1 MKKRIISSYIEAI
14 RVSTVSENTD
24 IEAHTEHHK
33 LEAAKL
39 SEIKELLIKMGKI
52 K

>member
-14 RVSTVSENTD
+14 SESNENYVKCHE
-24 IEAHTEHHK
+24 IVLVK
-33 LEAAKL
+33 LA
-39 SEIKELLIKMGKI
+39 EIKELLIKMGKI